1 MLPGLALLFLTG
13 LSACAVA
20 PDKELVLSEEARPW
34 ITITLEEG
42 ALPSIQ
48 LQLQEVKRGKARQFF
63 GLMGKRVR
71 GYPPIQLERT
81 GHQQGQLPQDLA
93 GRTGPSAEGLSPGR
107 GDEEQGSE

>member
-71 GYPPIQLERT
+71 GR
-81 GHQQGQLPQDLA
+81 QGEQLPQDLV
-93 GRTGPSAEGLSPGR
+93 GRTGPSAEELSPGR
-107 GDEEQGSE
+107 EDEEQGPE